1 MDFNFTSEEYNKTF
15 HLMENISLDEQSM
28 NVYSALSAEMMIFYV
43 SLFLIVE
50 ILGNFL
56 LLSMITYEKYGMDP
70 QKRTVTNMLLSSICI
85 SFIIHNV
92 IAMPIALFHRIYHS
106 FLITLCKKIFLF

>member
-15 HLMENISLDEQSM
+15 HLMENVSLDEQSM

-56 LLSMITYEKYGMDP
+56 LLSMIFYEKYESVSKQP
-70 QKRTVTNMLLSSICI
+70 TQV
-85 SFIIHNV
+85 IIAAEIRH
-92 IAMPIALFHRIYHS
+92 
-106 FLITLCKKIFLF
+106 